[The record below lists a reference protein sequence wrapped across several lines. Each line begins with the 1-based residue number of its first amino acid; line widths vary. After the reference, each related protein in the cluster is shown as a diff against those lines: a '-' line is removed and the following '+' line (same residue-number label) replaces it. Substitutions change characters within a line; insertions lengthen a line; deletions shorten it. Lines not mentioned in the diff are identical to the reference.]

1 MPLFSIITINRNNA
15 DGLRKTMQSVLSQDF
30 SDYEYIIIDGAS
42 TDGSVEVIREFLAV
56 PEYASKISYW
66 VSEPDS
72 GIYNA
77 MNKGIRHANGEFV
90 NMMNSGDTM
99 LPEVLERLA
108 KIAAEHK
115 GEVLYGAVNGIKDGE
130 FDCVIGGCA
139 KNLLRCPIAHPSCF
153 IPLELH
159 EKYGFYD
166 ESYKIVADWDLCIR
180 FYLEKVKFC
189 YTNLIVAD
197 FDLIG
202 ISNTSPNLQKE
213 NMRVI
218 KKYSERTGY
227 MHIKLKN
234 LLKFIFP
241 SWIILIMKK
250 IFLHK

>member
-42 TDGSVEVIREFLAV
+42 TDKSVDVIREFLAV

-99 LPEVLERLA
+99 LPEVLGRVA

-115 GEVLYGAVNGIKDGE
+115 GEVLYGAVN
-130 FDCVIGGCA
+130 CVKNNKFIFVAA
-139 KNLLRCPIAHPSCF
+139 KPIDEITSGMMPHQAIF
-153 IPLELH
+153 VPLEMH
-159 EKYGFYD
+159 KKYGLYS
-166 ESYKIVADWDLCIR
+166 EEYKICS
-180 FYLEKVKFC
+180 
-189 YTNLIVAD
+189 D
-197 FDLIG
+197 FDLILKMYNNG
-202 ISNTSPNLQKE
+202 VAFFYTQMIIANYDFDGFSINNEKLMKAESLQI
-213 NMRVI
+213 I
-218 KKYSERTGY
+218 KKYGY
-227 MHIKLKN
+227 YKEPTFKQRIKMWLQKI
-234 LLKFIFP
+234 LRQMR
-241 SWIILIMKK
+241 II
-250 IFLHK
+250 